1 MARGFESKS
10 VEAQQEEAQRR
21 LPAGQP
27 VNREDA
33 ARRAERAT
41 LALARTRAEA
51 DLKGAS
57 APAHRAM
64 LEHAIA
70 DLGRRIAAIEDA
82 PEPVKR

>member
-1 MARGFESKS
+1 VARGFESKS

-21 LPAGQP
+21 RPLGRP
-27 VNREDA
+27 VDQERA
-33 ARRAERAT
+33 ARRTERAS

-70 DLGRRIAAIEDA
+70 DLTRRIAEFEDA
-82 PEPVKR
+82 ADSR